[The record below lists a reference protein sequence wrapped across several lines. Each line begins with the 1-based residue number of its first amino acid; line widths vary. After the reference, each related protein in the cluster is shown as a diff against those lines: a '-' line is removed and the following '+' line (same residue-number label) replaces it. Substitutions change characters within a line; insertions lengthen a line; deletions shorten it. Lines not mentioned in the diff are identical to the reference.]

1 MSNPGAL
8 LAQIR
13 EKADQLAQD
22 PKRFTVYRDDPVGFA
37 RDILGIPLLHV
48 GDGTPEDPDVVGL
61 WPKQVEILEAIRDHH
76 DVAIR
81 AGHGVSKSHTL
92 SVADLWWTYA
102 RQGICI
108 TTASSWDQVAAVLWQ
123 EIHAMRNRARV
134 KLPGESNMT
143 SIRIGDKWYTEGRSV
158 ANPTSFH
165 GIHHPDLLILID
177 EAPGI
182 EDPIHDAISSLT
194 ISRGNRRAMVGNP
207 VEMGGAF
214 QRAFA
219 PDSGWHQIHMSCLD
233 HPNVV
238 HGREIIPG
246 GVTVEWVRGKAK
258 EYGEDS
264 PLYAARVLGNFP
276 EAGSDQVFPHL
287 LTSRAMDPEAYAAAL
302 KEPGL
307 EKEPVVL
314 ALDVARF
321 GSNRTV
327 LVTRRGGVV
336 EEPKAWV
343 GQDTNLT
350 FHEVIQ
356 QWKATGAVAVI
367 VDEVGLGGPLVDR
380 LAAAGVPVFG
390 YHSGKAARDGVYKNR
405 RAELWMRVKREWF
418 LPNKI
423 RLPKHDQLKRDLEGA
438 RYRFDSSFKIMLDAK
453 KDMDHSPDFADA
465 VLMAFAADWEMEAA
479 AQESRGRGYDENP
492 LPGGGEM
499 DLPAG
504 LPSGF

>member
-22 PKRFTVYRDDPVGFA
+22 PTRFGAYRDNPLGFA
-37 RDILGIPLLHV
+37 DDVLGIPAL
-48 GDGTPEDPDVVGL
+48 DVERGIVGL
-61 WPKQVEILEAIRDHH
+61 WPKQVEILEAVRDHH
-76 DVAIR
+76 SVVIR
-81 AGHGVSKSHTL
+81 SGHSTGKTYLMAVL
-92 SVADLWWTYA
+92 CLWWLYA
-102 RQGICI
+102 RQGVVI
-108 TTASSWDQVAAVLWQ
+108 TTASSWDQVESVLWQ
-123 EIHAMRNRARV
+123 EIHNLRARAKV
-134 KLPGESNMT
+134 KLPGDENLT
-143 SIRIGDKWYTEGRSV
+143 TIRVGTKWFAQGRSV
-158 ANPTSFH
+158 ATPTSFQ
-165 GIHHPDLLILID
+165 GIHHSDLLVLID

-182 EDPIHDAISSLT
+182 EDKIHEAIASLT
-194 ISRGNRRAMVGNP
+194 TSGGNRRVMVGNP
-207 VEMGGAF
+207 TEMGGAF
-214 QRAFA
+214 HRAFQEGA
-219 PDSGWHQIHMSCLD
+219 GWVPFHMSCLD
-233 HPNVV
+233 HPNVILD
-238 HGREIIPG
+238 REVIPG
-246 GVTVEWVRGKAK
+246 AVTRRWIEERKQ

-264 PLYAARVLGNFP
+264 PIYHARVLGNFP

-307 EKEPVVL
+307 EKEQVVL

-438 RYRFDSSFKIMLDAK
+438 RYRFDSSFRIMLDAK